1 MAAAQRRMG
10 VVTMYDTDKGLDG
23 GLWMFQARVQ
33 ADNSLLKMFPND
45 DDRRKLKD
53 MVTAELIK
61 KGFQIFDP
69 MNPLMVSAPPGM
81 GTPDN
86 IATFNL
92 KNVPRMNAEGT
103 QQLPPVNVTVNV
115 NPVVSS
121 RPAGTA
127 RAAGAGAE
135 PPRGARESVPIPRDP
150 CDDILDKAGIKDKSS
165 FRLWALANHPDKG
178 GEQAKFQEV
187 SDCYDKKLKPK
198 FGGRRKSHRKHRT
211 MKKRPSKRHFSR
223 RR

>member
-1 MAAAQRRMG
+1 
-10 VVTMYDTDKGLDG
+10 MYDTDKGMDG

-33 ADNSLLKMFPND
+33 PDNSLLKMFPNN

-53 MVTAELIK
+53 MVTSELIK
-61 KGFQIFDP
+61 KGFQISDP

-81 GTPDN
+81 GTPEN
-86 IATFNL
+86 IATFYL
-92 KNVPRMNAEGT
+92 KNVSRMNAEGT
-103 QQLPPVNVTVNV
+103 QQLPPINVTVTV
-115 NPVVSS
+115 NPIISS
-121 RPAGTA
+121 RPPPGPG
-127 RAAGAGAE
+127 AGAGT
-135 PPRGARESVPIPRDP
+135 PRIARESVPIPRDP
-150 CDDILDKAGIKDKSS
+150 CDDILGNAGIKDKSS

-211 MKKRPSKRHFSR
+211 MKKHPSKRHFSR